1 MDFAKRQKD
10 HEYGLDPIVRSLLDT
25 DFYKMAMLQLIWRWH
40 KDVPVTF
47 EMKNRTKEVDLGSLI
62 SVEEIEAQ
70 FRHVQN
76 LTFTRGEIT
85 WLRGNTFYGRK
96 NIFDPEFIDWLEK
109 DFFLSD
115 YYVTNYDG
123 LKVTFSGSWAAVTMW
138 EIYSLTIVNTLRN
151 RALMRDIS
159 HFDLD
164 VMFARAKSKLWSKV
178 EQLQTVSEPYT
189 LSDFGTR
196 RRFDFLWQEWAVMA
210 LKEGLGK
217 NFLGTSNM
225 LLAMKHDL
233 EPIGTNAH
241 ELPMAYA
248 AMCGDDDAALLQSP
262 YEVLKDWEE
271 LYDGNMKVILADT
284 FGTTSFL
291 KNAPHWIYNWRG
303 FRIDSKPN
311 IEAVQELMYYWTRD
325 GHNLDH
331 KPLIIHSD
339 GLDVSTFGEDN
350 DILTILDK
358 DENPYVGKYDI
369 GFGWGTMATND
380 FIGCVPNKDEKYM
393 RPISLV
399 CKMTSAAGRP
409 TVKLSDVPGKHM
421 GPAEEV
427 ERYKRVFNYE

>member
-1 MDFAKRQKD
+1 
-10 HEYGLDPIVRSLLDT
+10 
-25 DFYKMAMLQLIWRWH
+25 
-40 KDVPVTF
+40 
-47 EMKNRTKEVDLGSLI
+47 
-62 SVEEIEAQ
+62 
-70 FRHVQN
+70 
-76 LTFTRGEIT
+76 
-85 WLRGNTFYGRK
+85 
-96 NIFDPEFIDWLEK
+96 
-109 DFFLSD
+109 
-115 YYVTNYDG
+115 
-123 LKVTFSGSWAAVTMW
+123 
-138 EIYSLTIVNTLRN
+138 
-151 RALMRDIS
+151 MRDIS

-164 VMFARAKSKLWSKV
+164 VMFARAKSKLWNKV
-178 EQLQTVSEPYT
+178 ERLQKVDTPYT

-196 RRFDFLWQEWAVMA
+196 RRFDFLWQEWVVTA

-262 YEVLKDWEE
+262 YQVLKDWEE
-271 LYDGNMKVILADT
+271 LYDGNMKVILGDT

-291 KNAPHWIYNWRG
+291 KNAPGWIYNWRG

-311 IEAVQELMYYWTRD
+311 IEAVEEIMRFWNAYSLKK
-325 GHNLDH
+325 N

-339 GLDVSTFGEDN
+339 GLDISKWGEDH
-350 DILTILDK
+350 DILTILSK
-358 DENPYVGKYDI
+358 NENKHVGDYDI

-380 FIGCVPNKDEKYM
+380 FLGCVPNKPMKYLQ
-393 RPISLV
+393 PISLV

-409 TVKLSDVPGKHM
+409 TVKLSDVHGKHM

-427 ERYKRVFNYE
+427 ERYKRVFGYDI